1 MGIQENEYSCTK
13 CNKPLLST
21 LASYCQNCGEYIGNQ
36 NPSFLDNSS
45 IGRNNWWIWVVFT
58 IIFIVVWQVIGSL
71 PLVGLCG
78 ILNVVKVGTYTC
90 DFETLVIAGNSK
102 APNFLMMHIT
112 FVVGAVQSI
121 KKQHGPPCTILS
133 LTYSSFSSCTLSIS

>member
-1 MGIQENEYSCTK
+1 MMAMGIQENEYSCTK

-58 IIFIVVWQVIGSL
+58 IIFVVVWQVIGSL

-90 DFETLVIAGNSK
+90 DFETIVIAGNSK
-102 APNFLMMHIT
+102 DPNFREH
-112 FVVGAVQSI
+112 F
-121 KKQHGPPCTILS
+121 K
-133 LTYSSFSSCTLSIS
+133 